1 MRITPTYPELISAGA
16 AELTLGDRVSGLDP
30 LVRRA
35 QEGDASAFRELF
47 ALHKDRVASIVFRF
61 LGQSSDVDDVVQEV
75 FLHVHR
81 SLPRF
86 RGDSRFTTWLYRLT
100 ANVTKMH
107 LRRRA
112 SRPRVVDVEVP
123 DLPRHA
129 EPPEGPDDALARQ
142 LRVRALYRL
151 LERLSEKKRMVL
163 VLHDLEGLPAAEIAE
178 VVEAPIMTVR
188 TRLFYARRDLYAMF
202 EEEPTLASLVHELSA
217 PLRGQP
223 ARRSETVS
231 AVAEDES

>member
-1 MRITPTYPELISAGA
+1 MRITPTYPELLASGTST
-16 AELTLGDRVSGLDP
+16 ELPLGDRASLDP

-35 QEGDASAFRELF
+35 QEGEAAAFRELF

-61 LGQSSDVDDVVQEV
+61 LGQSADVDDVVQEV

-129 EPPEGPDDALARQ
+129 EPPEGPDEALARQ

-202 EEEPTLASLVHELSA
+202 EEEPTLASLIQELST
-217 PLRGQP
+217 PMRGQSV
-223 ARRSETVS
+223 RDRS
-231 AVAEDES
+231 AMAEDES

>member
-1 MRITPTYPELISAGA
+1 MRITPTYPELAPSIPAV
-16 AELTLGDRVSGLDP
+16 ELGRVERVTGVDP
-30 LVRRA
+30 LIQRA
-35 QEGDASAFRELF
+35 QEGDAAAFREIF

-61 LGQSSDVDDVVQEV
+61 LGHSSEVDDVVQDV

-86 RGDSRFTTWLYRLT
+86 RGEARFTTWLYRLT
-100 ANVTKMH
+100 ANITKMH
-107 LRRRA
+107 LRKRA

-123 DLPRHA
+123 ELPRHA
-129 EPPEGPDDALARQ
+129 EPPEAPDDALARQ
-142 LRVRALYRL
+142 LRIRALYRL

-163 VLHDLEGLPAAEIAE
+163 VLHDLEGMPAAEIAE

-202 EEEPTLASLVHELSA
+202 AEEPTLASLAQELGGA
-217 PLRGQP
+217 LRGGQ
-223 ARRSETVS
+223 A
-231 AVAEDES
+231 ADGDKEDPR

>member
-1 MRITPTYPELISAGA
+1 MRITPTYPELLASGA
-16 AELTLGDRVSGLDP
+16 NTEPLALGDRVTSLDP

-35 QEGDASAFRELF
+35 QEGDAAAFRELF
-47 ALHKDRVASIVFRF
+47 AVHKDRVASIVFRF
-61 LGQSSDVDDVVQEV
+61 LGQSADVDDVVQEV

-86 RGDSRFTTWLYRLT
+86 RGESRFTTWLYRLT

-163 VLHDLEGLPAAEIAE
+163 VLHDLEGLPASEIAE

-202 EEEPTLASLVHELSA
+202 EEEPTLASLVQELST
-217 PLRGQP
+217 PLRGQSGRGDMTGGEP
-223 ARRSETVS
+223 
-231 AVAEDES
+231 

>member
-1 MRITPTYPELISAGA
+1 MRITPTYPELLASGA
-16 AELTLGDRVSGLDP
+16 SAELTLGDRVSGLDP

-35 QEGDASAFRELF
+35 QEGDAAAFRDLF

-61 LGQSSDVDDVVQEV
+61 LGQSADVDDVVQEV

-202 EEEPTLASLVHELSA
+202 EEEPTLASLVQELST
-217 PLRGQP
+217 PLRGQS
-223 ARRSETVS
+223 ARGAS
-231 AVAEDES
+231 AMAEDES

>member
-35 QEGDASAFRELF
+35 QEGDAGAFRELF

-129 EPPEGPDDALARQ
+129 EPPDDALARQ

>member
-1 MRITPTYPELISAGA
+1 MRITPTYPELLASGA
-16 AELTLGDRVSGLDP
+16 STELPLGDRAIGLDP
-30 LVRRA
+30 VVRRA
-35 QEGDASAFRELF
+35 QEGEAAAFRELF

-61 LGQSSDVDDVVQEV
+61 LGQSADVDDVVQEV

-129 EPPEGPDDALARQ
+129 EPPEGPDEALARQ

-163 VLHDLEGLPAAEIAE
+163 VLHDLEGLPASEIAE

-202 EEEPTLASLVHELSA
+202 EEEPTLASLVHELST

-223 ARRSETVS
+223 ARGAH
-231 AVAEDES
+231 AVQEDEL

>member
-1 MRITPTYPELISAGA
+1 MRITPTYPELAPSIPAV
-16 AELTLGDRVSGLDP
+16 ELGRVERVTGVDP
-30 LVRRA
+30 LIQRA
-35 QEGDASAFRELF
+35 QEGDAAAFREIF

-61 LGQSSDVDDVVQEV
+61 LGHSSEVDDVVQEV

-86 RGDSRFTTWLYRLT
+86 RGDARFTTWLYRLT
-100 ANVTKMH
+100 ANITKMH
-107 LRRRA
+107 LRRKA

-123 DLPRHA
+123 DLPRNA
-129 EPPEGPDDALARQ
+129 EPPEAPDDALARQ
-142 LRVRALYRL
+142 LRIRALYRL

-163 VLHDLEGLPAAEIAE
+163 VLHDLEGMAAAEIAE

-202 EEEPTLASLVHELSA
+202 EEEPTLAVLLGELGGA
-217 PLRGQP
+217 LRGQGNGEAGGEP
-223 ARRSETVS
+223 
-231 AVAEDES
+231 